1 MALEISTGS
10 VPSAGMTRISLIWA
24 QARSLD
30 GCRGAIGQQGSIPW
44 HIPEDMRRFAHLTT
58 GHPIVMG
65 RSTWESFGTHR
76 PLPKRTNI
84 VLTRQAGYQA
94 EGARV
99 AGSCREALA
108 LAARCPGGALV
119 WIIGGGSIYR
129 QFLPLADEAI
139 VTDID
144 MAMQADAFAP
154 DMAALCGDGSGRRW
168 RLADRGPWQRSERNP
183 GAPCFRYLRYV
194 RTRV

>member
-1 MALEISTGS
+1 MALEILTGN
-10 VPSAGMTRISLIWA
+10 VPSEIMKISLIWA

-30 GCRGAIGQQGSIPW
+30 GRRGAIGQQGSIPW

-65 RSTWESFGTHR
+65 RSTWESFGMHR

-99 AGSCREALA
+99 TSSCREALA
-108 LAARCPGGALV
+108 LAARCPGGAQI

-129 QFLPLADEAI
+129 QFLPLADEAV

-144 MAMQADAFAP
+144 TVIKADAFAP
-154 DMAALCGDGSGRRW
+154 DMAILCDDDVKRRW
-168 RLADRGPWQRSERNP
+168 RLVERGLWQRSEQNP
-183 GAPCFRYLRYV
+183 DSPCFRYLRYV
-194 RTRV
+194 HTRV